1 MSIPLSLIHILK
13 ASHVEIVKYMTPN
26 IGTSHSNEVIIAVTG
41 DASSVKEAVITA
53 RETGLQL
60 LNSMGSIAE
69 SPTGIP
75 YL

>member
-1 MSIPLSLIHILK
+1 
-13 ASHVEIVKYMTPN
+13 MTPN

-41 DASSVKEAVITA
+41 GASAVKEAVITA

-60 LNSMGSIAE
+60 LNSMGSIAK